1 MCNSS
6 RGCPLQFVYVIG
18 GGDYVI
24 VLADTTTGAIFIAT
38 FRVQVRYMNHI
49 ARTVVVFTLMFSSL
63 IRSWGA
69 ESAPTQSLVE
79 GNTAFALDLYGRLKS
94 NPGNL
99 FFSPYSISTALAMT
113 YNGARGETEKQMSQ
127 VLHFGAAQEEVHTGF
142 NELQRQLGKAE
153 KQQGIQLNIA
163 NALWAQTGHPFL
175 PAFLKTGKDEY
186 QANINQTD
194 FKTKAEAARAE
205 INHWVTQQTKDKI
218 RDILPPGSIDA
229 STRLVLANAIYF
241 KGLWAEPYDK
251 AATSPQTFHR
261 SANSL
266 ARVPLM
272 HHFDNVRYMEESDFQ
287 AVELPYKG
295 GELSM
300 VVFLPRQIEGCGAL
314 ENRLTPI
321 LISRSL
327 GRMRNQRVEIFL
339 PRFKLESS
347 FNLSATLARMGMSS
361 AFGPQA
367 DFSGIDGTRLLYI
380 SGVFHKAW
388 GEVNEEGTE
397 AAASTIVVM
406 RPSAIMKPPPPP
418 PVFRADRPVIFF
430 IRDTRSG
437 SILFLGRFAGPSE

>member
-1 MCNSS
+1 
-6 RGCPLQFVYVIG
+6 
-18 GGDYVI
+18 
-24 VLADTTTGAIFIAT
+24 
-38 FRVQVRYMNHI
+38 MNQI
-49 ARTVVVFTLMFSSL
+49 ARTVVLLTLMFSSL
-63 IRSWGA
+63 FRSWGA

-79 GNTAFALDLYGRLKS
+79 ANTAFGLDLYARLKS

-113 YNGARGETEKQMSQ
+113 YGGARGETEKQMSQ
-127 VLHFGAAQEEVHTGF
+127 VLHFGAAQGKVHSGF
-142 NELQRQLGKAE
+142 SELQRQLGEAE
-153 KQQGIQLNIA
+153 KQQGIQLTVA

-175 PAFLKTGKDEY
+175 PAFLNTAKDEY
-186 QANINQTD
+186 QANINQAD

-205 INHWVTQQTKDKI
+205 INQWVTKQTKDKI
-218 RDILPPGSIDA
+218 RDILPPGSLDA

-251 AATSPQTFHR
+251 AETSLQTFHR

-266 ARVPLM
+266 ARAPLM
-272 HHFDNVRYMEESDFQ
+272 HHFDNVGYMEESDFQ

-314 ENRLTPI
+314 ENRLSPS

-327 GRMRNQRVEIFL
+327 GRMKNRRVEIFL
-339 PRFKLESS
+339 PRFKLESG
-347 FNLSATLARMGMSS
+347 FDLAATLAKMGMSS

-367 DFSGIDGTRLLYI
+367 DFSGVDGARLLYL

-397 AAASTIVVM
+397 AAASTIVGVVA
-406 RPSAIMKPPPPP
+406 SAAMKPPPPP
-418 PVFRADRPVIFF
+418 PVFRADHPFIFL
-430 IRDTRSG
+430 IRDRRAG
-437 SILFLGRFAGPSE
+437 SLLFLGRLADPNL

>member
-1 MCNSS
+1 MA
-6 RGCPLQFVYVIG
+6 GYGP
-18 GGDYVI
+18 
-24 VLADTTTGAIFIAT
+24 AAID
-38 FRVQVRYMNHI
+38 VQVGYMNHI
-49 ARTVVVFTLMFSSL
+49 TRTVVVFTLMFSSL
-63 IRSWGA
+63 FRSWGA
-69 ESAPTQSLVE
+69 ESAPTQSLIE

-127 VLHFGAAQEEVHTGF
+127 VLHFGAAQEKVHSAFG
-142 NELQRQLGKAE
+142 ELQRQLRQAE
-153 KQQGIQLNIA
+153 KQQGIELTVA

-175 PAFLKTGKDEY
+175 PAFLKTATDEY
-186 QANINQTD
+186 QANINQAD
-194 FKTKAEAARAE
+194 FKTKAESARTE
-205 INHWVTQQTKDKI
+205 INQWVTEQTKDEI
-218 RDILPPGSIDA
+218 RDILPPGSLDA

-241 KGLWAEPYDK
+241 KGLWAEHYDK

-266 ARVPLM
+266 AQVPLM
-272 HHFDNVRYMEESDFQ
+272 HHFDNVRYAEESDFQ

-300 VVFLPRQIEGCGAL
+300 VVLLPRQIEGCGAL
-314 ENRLTPI
+314 ESRLTPG

-327 GRMRNQRVEIFL
+327 GRMKNQRVEIFL

-347 FNLSATLARMGMSS
+347 FDLSATLARMGMSN

-367 DFSGIDGTRLLYI
+367 DFSGMDGTRLLCI

-397 AAASTIVVM
+397 AAAATVVGVVTNAVM
-406 RPSAIMKPPPPP
+406 EPPPPP
-418 PVFRADRPVIFF
+418 PVFRADHPFIFF
-430 IRDTRSG
+430 IRVTRSG
-437 SILFLGRFAGPSE
+437 TILFLGRFAEPG